1 METLQ
6 AVFDFFGSPLF
17 KLMVRMFLLYLFI
30 LWISTVIWTYVDA
43 KKRGGAALT
52 WSAFNLVFP
61 FMGLLVY
68 LLLRPKETIEEAELN
83 ALEYEF
89 KKALLGDEVRFCP
102 ACGKKIEKDFQI
114 CPYCLK
120 KLKKKCSNC
129 DRLLNLDWHVCPYC
143 RQEQ

>member
-30 LWISTVIWTYVDA
+30 LWVSTVIWTYVDA

-89 KKALLGDEVRFCP
+89 KKALLEDEVRFCP